1 MARASGGNGI
11 YSISLKAWG
20 YFGGADSARGFCEK
34 LAMNGCSAQ
43 KFLSRSLLAGFIG
56 SMALTVLLFSAKTEF
71 FYITAGA
78 LGFFLFAFLFNFLLQ
93 DYFFERNKKAREQMA
108 PDMLLQAS
116 AFPKGTPFDKIIGYI
131 AGDDFGLLGAEF
143 KKAQEEIGRGA
154 SFTQAMQRLRERNSS
169 AVIDRAVLLL
179 QQGYESGADMSGIF
193 REAAGDILET
203 NAILQER
210 NASLLIEKYTLLFA
224 GGLIVPTVL
233 GMLAGMVSGF
243 DFSSFGQLIDFAGS
257 AGQRGALL
265 QSVLLANKIYIV
277 EYALIASFFVA
288 SQEAHGKKAVIY
300 ASFLLPCSLLAY
312 FIASGFRV

>member
-1 MARASGGNGI
+1 MARASDEKGKNI
-11 YSISLKAWG
+11 ALKAVE
-20 YFGGADSARGFCEK
+20 YFGGVDSARGFCEK
-34 LAMNGCSAQ
+34 LAMNGNSAQ
-43 KFLSRSLLAGFIG
+43 KFLSRSLLAGFLG
-56 SMALTVLLFSAKTEF
+56 SMALTVLLFSAKTPF
-71 FYITAGA
+71 IYITAGA

-93 DYFFERNKKAREQMA
+93 DYFFERNKKAREQMVA
-108 PDMLLQAS
+108 DMLLQAS

-154 SFTQAMQRLRERNSS
+154 SFTQAMQSLRERNSS

-193 REAAGDILET
+193 REAASDILET

-224 GGLIVPTVL
+224 GGLIVPVVL

-243 DFSSFGQLIDFAGS
+243 DFSSFGLIDFAGS
-257 AGQRGALL
+257 AEQRGALL
-265 QSVLLANKIYIV
+265 QSVLLANKIYIA

-312 FIASGFRV
+312 FIASGLRL